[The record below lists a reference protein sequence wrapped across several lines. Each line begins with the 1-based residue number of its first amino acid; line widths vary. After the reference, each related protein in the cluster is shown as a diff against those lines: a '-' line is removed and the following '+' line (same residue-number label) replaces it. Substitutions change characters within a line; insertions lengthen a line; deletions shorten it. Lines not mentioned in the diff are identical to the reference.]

1 VAKPGFPS
9 LDEPLQGSRLLIA
22 GLLLALGNFVVVLD
36 TTIAN
41 VSIPNIAGGISVSP
55 SQGTWVITSYAV
67 ADAIVVP
74 LTGWLAARYGPVKV
88 FCTAMMMFGFW
99 SAVCGISHS
108 LTALVIARILQG
120 ASGGPMIPLS
130 QTLLLRVFGRDRAG
144 AATGIWASTTL
155 IAPILGP
162 ILGGE
167 LCDRLSWPWIFYVNV
182 PVAVACSFAVWRLL
196 GKRDDVTK
204 RVPVDFVG
212 LLLLIVW
219 VGAMQI
225 ILDKGREADWF
236 SSPFIVAMTVVGV
249 VGFVAFI
256 LWEITADNPVVNLKV
271 FQNRSFSL
279 CCIVLALGFG
289 ASFAS
294 WVLVPL
300 WLQVNMG
307 YTATLAGRVSGMN
320 GIVAFMVAPFVA
332 RMLGKMDARILI
344 SFGLTLGSFA
354 MLMRT
359 GFASN
364 DTFWGIALPNCVQ
377 GFCTPFFFL
386 PITAIALA
394 NFEGEIVASAAGL
407 ASFVRTTAGAFG
419 ASIFTT
425 LWDDSATRSHADIAA
440 SLSNPDQSLMV
451 LQQKGLTLE
460 QARAQLEYLVSGQSV
475 MLATISSFYVLA
487 IVFLVAAAA
496 IWFVPRPRRR
506 VAASAAH

>member
-9 LDEPLQGSRLLIA
+9 LNEPLHGAQLLIA
-22 GLLLALGNFVVVLD
+22 GLLLAIGNFVVVLD

-74 LTGWLAARYGPVKV
+74 LTGWLAMRYGPVKV
-88 FCTAMMMFGFW
+88 FCAAMMMFGFW

-108 LTALVIARILQG
+108 LTTLVIARIFQG

-130 QTLLLRVFGRDRAG
+130 QTLLLRVFGRARAG

-155 IAPILGP
+155 VAPIMGP

-182 PVAVACSFAVWRLL
+182 PLAFACSFAVWRLL
-196 GKRDDVTK
+196 GRRDDATK

-236 SSPFIVAMTVVGV
+236 SSPFIVAMSVIGV

-279 CCIVLALGFG
+279 CCLVLALGFG

-320 GIVAFMVAPFVA
+320 GIVAFLVAPFVA
-332 RMLGKMDARILI
+332 RMLGKIDARKLI
-344 SFGLTLGSFA
+344 SFGLAVGSIA

-364 DTFWGIALPNCVQ
+364 ATFWGVALPNCVQ

-386 PITAIALA
+386 PITAVALA

-419 ASIFTT
+419 ASIFTS
-425 LWDDSATRSHADIAA
+425 LWDDSATRSHADLAA
-440 SLSNPDQSLMV
+440 SLSHPDQSLML
-451 LQQKGLTLE
+451 LQQMGMSID
-460 QARAQLEYLVSGQSV
+460 QARAQIEYLISGQAV
-475 MLATISSFYVLA
+475 MLATIYSFYVLA
-487 IVFLVAAAA
+487 AVFVVAAGA
-496 IWFVPRPRRR
+496 IWFVPRPRRP
-506 VAASAAH
+506 VAAAASH